1 MTGHFTDK
9 QTKIKSCVYCLNLS
23 FVAFFIF
30 MFLYYFCTEVHTP
43 AMMEAIISHLL
54 ANAPSVVLLLGAIV
68 YATYFITKKIEEW
81 KNKIKSIKTQGKD
94 LAVKIDAID
103 KKIGAIEEKMID
115 IIVAVNTISS
125 YLGLKSKQKLP
136 SDINIGLSPEELT
149 PLGEE
154 ILNVSGGKKYV
165 DENLASLIEEL
176 ESKNP
181 KSGLDVDSFSF
192 WLLMRHA
199 QLDGFIHIKNYI
211 FQNPYY
217 PNPKSPK
224 EPFSLDIEFICQ
236 VMAIYLRNKY
246 CEKYPSLKTAL

>member
-1 MTGHFTDK
+1 
-9 QTKIKSCVYCLNLS
+9 
-23 FVAFFIF
+23 
-30 MFLYYFCTEVHTP
+30 MFLYYFCTEVHHTP
-43 AMMEAIISHLL
+43 AMMGAIISYLL
-54 ANAPSVVLLLGAIV
+54 ANAPSVVVLLLLGAIV

-81 KNKIKSIKTQGKD
+81 KYKIKSIETQGKD

>member
-1 MTGHFTDK
+1 
-9 QTKIKSCVYCLNLS
+9 
-23 FVAFFIF
+23 
-30 MFLYYFCTEVHTP
+30 
-43 AMMEAIISHLL
+43 MMEAIISYLLL
-54 ANAPSVVLLLGAIV
+54 ANAPSVAVLLLLGAIV

-81 KNKIKSIKTQGKD
+81 KYKIKSIETQGKD

-165 DENLASLIEEL
+165 DENLASLI
-176 ESKNP
+176 
-181 KSGLDVDSFSF
+181 
-192 WLLMRHA
+192 
-199 QLDGFIHIKNYI
+199 
-211 FQNPYY
+211 
-217 PNPKSPK
+217 
-224 EPFSLDIEFICQ
+224 
-236 VMAIYLRNKY
+236 
-246 CEKYPSLKTAL
+246 

>member
-1 MTGHFTDK
+1 
-9 QTKIKSCVYCLNLS
+9 
-23 FVAFFIF
+23 
-30 MFLYYFCTEVHTP
+30 
-43 AMMEAIISHLL
+43 MMEAIISYLL
-54 ANAPSVVLLLGAIV
+54 ANAPSVVVLLLLGAIV
-68 YATYFITKKIEEW
+68 YATYFITKKIEEG
-81 KNKIKSIKTQGKD
+81 KYKIKSIETQGKE

-103 KKIGAIEEKMID
+103 KKLTDKIDATDKKIDAIGKKMID

-125 YLGLKSKQKLP
+125 YLDLKGKQKLP
-136 SDINIGLSPEELT
+136 VDINIGLSPEELT

-154 ILNVSGGKKYV
+154 ILNASGGKKYV

-224 EPFSLDIEFICQ
+224 EPFSLDLEFICQ

-246 CEKYPSLKTAL
+246 CEKFPSLKTAL

>member
-1 MTGHFTDK
+1 MP
-9 QTKIKSCVYCLNLS
+9 
-23 FVAFFIF
+23 
-30 MFLYYFCTEVHTP
+30 P
-43 AMMEAIISHLL
+43 AMMEAIISYLL
-54 ANAPSVVLLLGAIV
+54 ANAPSLVLVLLLGAV
-68 YATYFITKKIEEW
+68 AYATYFITKKIEER
-81 KNKIKSIKTQGKD
+81 KYKIKSIETQGKE

-103 KKIGAIEEKMID
+103 KKIEATDKKLTDKIEATDKKIGAIEGKMID

-125 YLGLKSKQKLP
+125 YLDLKGKQKLP
-136 SDINIGLSPEELT
+136 VDINIGLSPEELT

-154 ILNVSGGKKYV
+154 ILNASGGKKYV

-224 EPFSLDIEFICQ
+224 EPFSLDLEFICQ

>member
-1 MTGHFTDK
+1 
-9 QTKIKSCVYCLNLS
+9 
-23 FVAFFIF
+23 
-30 MFLYYFCTEVHTP
+30 
-43 AMMEAIISHLL
+43 MMEAIISYLL
-54 ANAPSVVLLLGAIV
+54 ADAPSAVLLLGAIV
-68 YATYFITKKIEEW
+68 YATYFITKKIEEE
-81 KNKIKSIKTQGKD
+81 KYRIKSIETQGKD
-94 LAVKIDAID
+94 LAVKIDAIDKKIDATDKKLTDKIDAIDKKLTDKIEATDKKLTDKIDATD

-136 SDINIGLSPEELT
+136 SDVNIGLSPEELT

-224 EPFSLDIEFICQ
+224 EPFSLDLEFICQ